1 MPQQG
6 GFNPNDINFGQDIG
20 KVLGDQ
26 IIVDKWPENQSP
38 LFLESR
44 TPGGRPISR
53 DYTGLDEQ
61 ARNDGVF
68 YHPENTSASQRAQDY
83 QSQAP
88 GARDG
93 LAPSIEFVNSNRR
106 GNDFIK
112 FDGVAVENING
123 VPTTVLID
131 RKISV
136 TSKTD
141 QKAALDRM
149 SEALGQNPQVQGV
162 IEVPTQAKADR
173 TNTILRD
180 RGIENIRVRVVPE
193 GINP

>member
-1 MPQQG
+1 
-6 GFNPNDINFGQDIG
+6 
-20 KVLGDQ
+20 
-26 IIVDKWPENQSP
+26 
-38 LFLESR
+38 
-44 TPGGRPISR
+44 
-53 DYTGLDEQ
+53 
-61 ARNDGVF
+61 
-68 YHPENTSASQRAQDY
+68 
-83 QSQAP
+83 
-88 GARDG
+88 
-93 LAPSIEFVNSNRR
+93 
-106 GNDFIK
+106 
-112 FDGVAVENING
+112 VAVENING

-149 SEALGQNPQVQGV
+149 SEALGQNRQVQGV